1 MQMKWQYGI
10 FGSLMMFVAIL
21 AYIIILIWLIWEFRY
36 SGELVMLGL
45 VIAFGVFIFGIF
57 TFLFN
62 YLEEVTV
69 CDRKVE
75 EKRKEYDQRNRK

>member
-1 MQMKWQYGI
+1 MQKKWRYGI
-10 FGSLMMFVAIL
+10 FGYLMMFAAIL
-21 AYIIILIWLIWEFRY
+21 VYIIILIWFIWWFRY
-36 SGELVMLGL
+36 SRELVMLGL

-69 CDRKVE
+69 WDRKVE
-75 EKRKEYDQRNRK
+75 EEREEYDRRNRK